1 MNRAWQIATESRV
14 PVIPYDRHVSRLT
27 SSRKESSGSPAGAVH
42 SMTGR
47 IEARKHPVKKA
58 LIFAGFFVVHSV
70 AQFWSWAYAL
80 RDNTAS
86 QFWDILSAPL
96 VPLSGYLTS
105 QYFWVVAELNSLLWA
120 AVLSF
125 VIFRFF
131 MEP

>member
-1 MNRAWQIATESRV
+1 
-14 PVIPYDRHVSRLT
+14 
-27 SSRKESSGSPAGAVH
+27 
-42 SMTGR
+42 MTGR
-47 IEARKHPVKKA
+47 IQARKHPVKKA
-58 LIFAGFFVVHSV
+58 LIFSSLFVAHSA

-105 QYFWVVAELNSLLWA
+105 QYFWVVAEVNSLLWA

-125 VIFRFF
+125 VILRFF
-131 MEP
+131 MEA